1 MKILSIVNICPM
13 VQLCLVNIWC
23 EVMHQ
28 LAGANDAFRV
38 KKGGEKENIFQIGHQ
53 FHKSSLDTLE
63 PQHNGDIFC
72 GRIEIFGEKKECT
85 VPV

>member
-1 MKILSIVNICPM
+1 M
-13 VQLCLVNIWC
+13 VQLCFVNIWW

-72 GRIEIFGEKKECT
+72 GRIEIFGKKECT
-85 VPV
+85 VPAV